1 MFTLERHL
9 LSFVAT
15 RFLCDSSCATLFG
28 EAQKSPQSDPGR
40 PNRQGS
46 GATVKHRFNTL
57 LRPLS
62 LMISLALLLL
72 TLTPALAQDTGASL
86 RGRIVSER
94 GGLPIS
100 GASVSVAQSGKTVAS
115 GTTGNDG
122 IFRIT
127 NIPAGIYDVTIR
139 AASYDSSASNQLVLV
154 SSVETIVNSAL
165 TLSATSSSSLRTI
178 GRVASRSS
186 LAAATTISQAISIDN
201 LTRTGQIRV
210 SDQLGTL
217 PGVNFSSSS
226 SVGDDASI
234 NLRGFNSDETAILI
248 DGHPVGPLGV
258 GSGGFNIALG
268 PNFGLSGVN
277 VTYGSGAQGLYGNDT
292 IGGAVN
298 FLTLAPTSRPHA
310 EFQQQIG
317 GFGTSSSGI
326 TATGTLDRLGYAI
339 AAGTFGTYGDFAPTP
354 IAQSARPNNVV
365 SPSVNPNSACATA
378 TNDVSA
384 CNLALNT
391 YVVSQNTTQKV
402 GLAKFEY
409 ALGNTTKA
417 QVTAYDGLQFA
428 DSTGNGDN
436 DYLPYNVRLG
446 QVLKGTSDCTT
457 TGGTPGYTVTTNPL
471 TTPNATACYTAQQF
485 AASTYG
491 PDGGGAGRNR
501 GTRMGDYH
509 GSVTTK
515 LGVNNITVDGYL
527 NNYVYYKNS
536 SQAGGIDASGNFLGT
551 KTYANYYNTKGVL
564 IDDEIVNENNDL
576 IFGYNLWHQ
585 LQTGNESDITGVR
598 PNPNLFFGEWSGF
611 IHDNYTFNKTVSTF
625 VNANIKRS
633 SVSQKTT
640 FDPRATLQIRPTNN
654 DVFQVTY
661 GRSDGAP
668 SPSLLQTTLPLNATN
683 PGSSLTSV
691 NCTGYNDVASGGD
704 PTLLPESANDYE
716 AGYGHRFSGDTN
728 VQVNAYVTHVTD
740 QIFAASEPLLQY
752 GLGNIAFAPG
762 TLQTY
767 INRFNS
773 QCGLNLTQ
781 QTVLNLLSVGTS
793 FNAASALARGVE
805 FSGRTRINRNAYVD
819 YSYDIESSQKVG
831 ISNNILTNNPTV
843 VNGAQLPGV
852 PIHQASLSI
861 GVTPGPWDFRLD
873 NYFVDNNNGLN
884 RPAYFHS
891 NFFLTRSFNRGQT
904 LVTLGGTNIFTQAV
918 QVYGYLN
925 SGTIHQQN
933 AFATKAPTASE
944 EFGLAPA
951 QLTLTLQQRL

>member
-1 MFTLERHL
+1 MKHCVKAPLQP
-9 LSFVAT
+9 LSFVLA
-15 RFLCDSSCATLFG
+15 F
-28 EAQKSPQSDPGR
+28 
-40 PNRQGS
+40 
-46 GATVKHRFNTL
+46 
-57 LRPLS
+57 
-62 LMISLALLLL
+62 ALLLL
-72 TLTPALAQDTGASL
+72 SAMPVFAQDPGAAL

-94 GGLPIS
+94 GALPVAGASVVVSRGGKPVAS
-100 GASVSVAQSGKTVAS
+100 GASGS
-115 GTTGNDG
+115 DG
-122 IFRIT
+122 IFRI
-127 NIPAGIYDVTIR
+127 NGIPAGIYEVTIR
-139 AASYDSSASNQLVLV
+139 AGSYDSSVSNQLVLV
-154 SSVETIVNSAL
+154 SGVETVVNSAL
-165 TLSATSSSSLRTI
+165 TLSVTDSSSLRTI

-186 LAAATTISQAISIDN
+186 LAAATTISQSLSVDN

-210 SDQLGTL
+210 ADQLGTL
-217 PGVNFSSSS
+217 PAVNFSSSS

-234 NLRGFNSDETAILI
+234 NLRGFTSDETAILI

-258 GSGGFNIALG
+258 GSRGFNIALG
-268 PNFGLSGVN
+268 PSYGLSSVN

-310 EFQQQIG
+310 DFQQQVG
-317 GFGTSSSGI
+317 GFGTLSTGI
-326 TATGTLDRLGYAI
+326 TATGTLQRLGYAV
-339 AAGTFGTYGDFAPTP
+339 AAGTFGTQGDFAPTS

-365 SPSVNPNSACATA
+365 APSVNPNSACATA
-378 TNDVSA
+378 PNDVSA

-409 ALGNTTKA
+409 TFGSSTKA

-446 QVLKGTSDCTT
+446 QVLKGTSNCTT
-457 TGGTPGYTVTTNPL
+457 AGGAPGYTVTTDPL
-471 TTPNATACYTAQQF
+471 ASPNATACYTAQQF
-485 AASTYG
+485 AAATYG

-515 LGVNNITVDGYL
+515 LGFNNITVDGYL

-551 KTYANYYNTKGVL
+551 KTYANYYNTKGIL
-564 IDDEIVNENNDL
+564 IDDEIVNDKNDL

-585 LQTGNESDITGVR
+585 LQTGNESDITGVT

-611 IHDNYTFNKTVSTF
+611 IHDNYTFNKTVSAF

-704 PTLLPESANDYE
+704 PALLPESANDYE
-716 AGYGHRFSGDTN
+716 VGYGHRFNGDTN
-728 VQVNAYVTHVTD
+728 VQVNAYVTHVTN
-740 QIFAASEPLLQY
+740 QIFAASEPLTQY
-752 GLGNIAFAPG
+752 GLSNVAFAPG

-793 FNAASALARGVE
+793 FNASSALARGVE
-805 FSGRTRINRNAYVD
+805 FSGRTRISRNAYVD
-819 YSYDIESSQKVG
+819 YTYDIESSQKVG
-831 ISNNILTNNPTV
+831 ISDNILRNNATV
-843 VNGAQLPGV
+843 INGAQLNHI
-852 PIHQASLSI
+852 PIHQASLSL
-861 GVTPGPWDFRLD
+861 GVTPGPWDLRLD
-873 NYFVDNNNGLN
+873 NYFVDNNNSLN

-891 NFFLTRSFNRGQT
+891 NFFLTRSFNRGRT
-904 LVTLGGTNIFTQAV
+904 LVTLGGTNIFNQAV

-925 SGTIHQQN
+925 SGTVYPVN
-933 AFATKAPTASE
+933 SFSPPVTASE

-951 QLTLTLQQRL
+951 ALTLTFEQRI